1 MAVVKLQDSLVQNM
15 MTAVNGVK
23 DNGTPKRS
31 SRRKTSESSEKSRKN
46 SESFDPLPSAETK
59 TGTKRKNSESD
70 KTEAMSMADRIK
82 LLSHEQNQKS
92 TPPRTD
98 SVLQLLLQGLNNKD
112 TRILQSVLERADDEL
127 VKNTVKRLP
136 LEAVVPLLEVLH
148 HYIQGRG
155 NVVFIHA
162 KWTKAVIQY
171 HSSHLMS
178 SPKCEELLSSL
189 YSLTEARTKNYSKI
203 LRLKGKLDIM
213 THQITAQPEA
223 PEELETNKEALLV
236 YQDEDSSDE
245 LNEHLDDMLMP
256 ASDTDND
263 NDDWNDDQEG
273 DSSEEDEEED
283 NDEDVVDVDSEDD
296 NDEPMANGVNSS
308 DEEEEMDED

>member
-1 MAVVKLQDSLVQNM
+1 MGVDEMKENELKNGAKIDVSPKKLCNSKETKEPKLNGDQTFTPRRSRRKASESSVQSEQSAVVKNRRRSPPSIGSLAEEQSEIQP
-15 MTAVNGVK
+15 NG
-23 DNGTPKRS
+23 
-31 SRRKTSESSEKSRKN
+31 E
-46 SESFDPLPSAETK
+46 AETH
-59 TGTKRKNSESD
+59 TATSSGGGGTKRKNSESG
-70 KTEAMSMADRIK
+70 KTDAMSVADRIK

-127 VKNTVKRLP
+127 IKNTVKRLP

-245 LNEHLDDMLMP
+245 LN
-256 ASDTDND
+256 
-263 NDDWNDDQEG
+263 
-273 DSSEEDEEED
+273 
-283 NDEDVVDVDSEDD
+283 
-296 NDEPMANGVNSS
+296 
-308 DEEEEMDED
+308 

>member
-1 MAVVKLQDSLVQNM
+1 
-15 MTAVNGVK
+15 
-23 DNGTPKRS
+23 
-31 SRRKTSESSEKSRKN
+31 
-46 SESFDPLPSAETK
+46 
-59 TGTKRKNSESD
+59 
-70 KTEAMSMADRIK
+70 
-82 LLSHEQNQKS
+82 
-92 TPPRTD
+92 
-98 SVLQLLLQGLNNKD
+98 
-112 TRILQSVLERADDEL
+112 
-127 VKNTVKRLP
+127 
-136 LEAVVPLLEVLH
+136 
-148 HYIQGRG
+148 
-155 NVVFIHA
+155 
-162 KWTKAVIQY
+162 
-171 HSSHLMS
+171 
-178 SPKCEELLSSL
+178 
-189 YSLTEARTKNYSKI
+189 
-203 LRLKGKLDIM
+203 M

-296 NDEPMANGVNSS
+296 EPMANGVNSS